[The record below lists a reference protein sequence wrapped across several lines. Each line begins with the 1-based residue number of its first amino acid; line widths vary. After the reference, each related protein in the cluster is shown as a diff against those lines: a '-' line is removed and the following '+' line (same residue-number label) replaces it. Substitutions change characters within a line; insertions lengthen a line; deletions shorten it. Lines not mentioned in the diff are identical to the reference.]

1 MILLEQYG
9 ARNGENKLFTTYLF
23 EKEKYV
29 SVNGNSKNKV
39 NVEWGVPEGS
49 VLGPLLFLIFINDP
63 PNATELTNSVIY

>member
-9 ARNGENKLFTTYLF
+9 VRNGENELFTTYLF

-49 VLGPLLFLIFINDP
+49 VLGPLLFLIFINDL